1 LLSFVPVQMTIQKF
15 LLSLLFF
22 VYLVQC
28 QRGFHVKIENLSGGA
43 IVPTPFGDIVW
54 AIHTGASP
62 LFRPGRYATTGLRR
76 LAEDGYGQILA
87 AEALNTTDAVSVGV
101 RNGPIPIGAT
111 VEFGITASPGQRF
124 SFATMYGKSNDAFF
138 ASTPAGVALFDDS
151 GDALSGTYETI
162 LYDAGT
168 EVSEPLAQ
176 GVNQAPTQ
184 PQSEV
189 GQVENIPVSR
199 VSLAGTNFS
208 DPFVVIR
215 FTITAATTF
224 RMRVENIGNGT
235 GLSPIV
241 WAVGLQPGLFFT
253 AGEKASQAIQN
264 IAEDGNGRTLA
275 NQLATRTGVLFSG
288 IAGSGPIVPGKF
300 VEWTVPASPGT
311 LFFLASMYGWSNDRF
326 FSTPP
331 QGVSLFTNAGPYS
344 SSNADFIKIWDAG
357 TAMNEQPGQGKF
369 QAAARKGVPRDPTV
383 WADETNVVKDAI
395 LGAPDGFTYQTVES
409 TFKLTIAAI
418 TDAPGFLASNPNQN
432 VYVNFKFGKMFKFSS

>member
-1 LLSFVPVQMTIQKF
+1 MTIQKF

-43 IVPTPFGDIVW
+43 LVPTPFSDIVW

-87 AEALNTTDAVSVGV
+87 AEAQNSTGAVAVGV
-101 RNGPIPIGAT
+101 RNGPVPVGAT

-124 SFATMYGKSNDAFF
+124 SFATMYVKSNDAFF
-138 ASTPAGVALFDDS
+138 ASNPGGVALFDES
-151 GDALSGTYETI
+151 GDAVSGTYETI

-168 EVSEPLAQ
+168 EVSEAPGQ
-176 GVNQAPTQ
+176 GINQAPAQ
-184 PQSEV
+184 PQAQV

-199 VSLAGTNFS
+199 VSLARTNFS
-208 DPFVVIR
+208 DPSIVIR

-224 RMRVENIGNGT
+224 RVRVENIGNGT
-235 GLSPIV
+235 GFSPIV
-241 WAVGLQPGLFFT
+241 WAVGLTPGLFFT

-275 NQLATRTGVLFSG
+275 NQIAAQTSVLFSG
-288 IAGSGPIVPGKF
+288 IVGAGPIVPGKF
-300 VEWTVPASPGT
+300 VEWTVPATPGT
-311 LFFLASMYGWSNDRF
+311 MFYLASMYGWSNDRF

-331 QGVSLFTNAGPYS
+331 QGVSLFTSAGPYS
-344 SSNADFIKIWDAG
+344 SPNANFVQLWDAG

-369 QAAARKGVPRDPTV
+369 QASARKGVPRDSTV
-383 WADETNVVKDAI
+383 WPDETNVVKEAF
-395 LGAPDGFTYQTVES
+395 LGAPDGFTYQTVAS
-409 TFKLTIAAI
+409 TFKLSIAAV

-432 VYVNFKFGKMFKFSS
+432 VYVNFKFSNMFKFSS